1 MSSTAA
7 LWWLLPD
14 KCCRHGYNTQLQCYH
29 TAAVR
34 GIMVNV
40 YVITSTY
47 VFEEAEKLKEAMVG
61 ADAWTRP
68 GVNASHESELMVGA
82 DAWTKPA
89 INAFHN
95 AMLIPIMWCW
105 TISVCLTKTE
115 KKGSQ
120 GKT

>member
-1 MSSTAA
+1 
-7 LWWLLPD
+7 
-14 KCCRHGYNTQLQCYH
+14 
-29 TAAVR
+29 
-34 GIMVNV
+34 MVNV
-40 YVITSTY
+40 YVITSIY
-47 VFEEAEKLKEAMVG
+47 AFEEAEKLAEAMVG
-61 ADAWTRP
+61 VDARTRP

-105 TISVCLTKTE
+105 TISICLTKTE